1 MILDVLGGIG
11 MDLHEII
18 LCDTIARQV
27 IPSLRID
34 PAALVEMRCYQTI
47 RRIYEIVSNEA
58 LNDALIFERV
68 EELVSALDDLGI
80 GGGGCHDF
88 G

>member
-1 MILDVLGGIG
+1 
-11 MDLHEII
+11 MDLHEQI

-47 RRIYEIVSNEA
+47 QKIYEIVSNEA
-58 LNDALIFERV
+58 LDESQIFERV
-68 EELVSALDDLGI
+68 EEIVSALDDLGI